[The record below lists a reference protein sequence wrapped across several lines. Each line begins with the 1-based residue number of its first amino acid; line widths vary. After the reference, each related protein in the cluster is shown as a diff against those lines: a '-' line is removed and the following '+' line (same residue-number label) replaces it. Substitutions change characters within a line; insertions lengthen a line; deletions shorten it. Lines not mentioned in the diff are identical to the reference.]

1 MLPEKFNNLMMGK
14 LMVTMAMNVKD
25 MTISTIGPPSLLLTM
40 TVSIISSSSRS
51 ELCRIVMVFMRV
63 ESRQLLSNER
73 HSTDC
78 YRNRT
83 CRSFYPPPPSYSSS
97 QTLCTI
103 IYNQENVEALTSYA
117 LSLLLLRATLGS

>member
-1 MLPEKFNNLMMGK
+1 MLREKINNLMMGK

-78 YRNRT
+78 
-83 CRSFYPPPPSYSSS
+83 
-97 QTLCTI
+97 
-103 IYNQENVEALTSYA
+103 
-117 LSLLLLRATLGS
+117 

>member
-1 MLPEKFNNLMMGK
+1 MLREKINNLMMGK

-63 ESRQLLSNER
+63 ES
-73 HSTDC
+73 
-78 YRNRT
+78 
-83 CRSFYPPPPSYSSS
+83 
-97 QTLCTI
+97 
-103 IYNQENVEALTSYA
+103 
-117 LSLLLLRATLGS
+117 

>member
-1 MLPEKFNNLMMGK
+1 MLREKINNLMMGK

-63 ESRQLLSNER
+63 ERRQLLSNER

-78 YRNRT
+78 
-83 CRSFYPPPPSYSSS
+83 
-97 QTLCTI
+97 
-103 IYNQENVEALTSYA
+103 
-117 LSLLLLRATLGS
+117 

>member
-63 ESRQLLSNER
+63 ESRQFLSNER

-78 YRNRT
+78 
-83 CRSFYPPPPSYSSS
+83 
-97 QTLCTI
+97 
-103 IYNQENVEALTSYA
+103 
-117 LSLLLLRATLGS
+117 